1 MRDEERESVNIRT
14 ERVRY
19 VLNVTY
25 ARLLP
30 LAAGARALPHAH
42 RANAGLCSHAVG
54 NRLRDLLVIV

>member
-1 MRDEERESVNIRT
+1 VNIRT